1 MITPIEQLAPI
12 SGVKSAKPVEA
23 VRGDQSIFG
32 AVFQS
37 AIDNVKQT
45 DMEVR
50 EAQYL
55 LSTGQL
61 DNPAAQTI
69 AAEKESIALDLLI
82 QLRNKA
88 LDAYSEPTR
97 ISPCRQPNSG
107 QASPSLSCLSICRRI
122 LSGIF
127 TARSFGEMKETRR
140 EKEVTAFEQEG

>member
-1 MITPIEQLAPI
+1 MNSWRRSPESRAPSLWRR
-12 SGVKSAKPVEA
+12 SG
-23 VRGDQSIFG
+23 GDQSIFG

-61 DNPAAQTI
+61 DNPAALTI

-88 LDAYSEPTR
+88 LDVYSELTR
-97 ISPCRQPNSG
+97 IS
-107 QASPSLSCLSICRRI
+107 L
-122 LSGIF
+122 
-127 TARSFGEMKETRR
+127 
-140 EKEVTAFEQEG
+140 

>member
-23 VRGDQSIFG
+23 VRGDQSLFG

-45 DMEVR
+45 DLEVR

-61 DNPAAQTI
+61 DNPASLNI
-69 AAEKESIALDLLI
+69 AMEKESIALDLLI

-88 LDAYSEPTR
+88 MDVYSELTR
-97 ISPCRQPNSG
+97 IS
-107 QASPSLSCLSICRRI
+107 L
-122 LSGIF
+122 
-127 TARSFGEMKETRR
+127 
-140 EKEVTAFEQEG
+140 

>member
-1 MITPIEQLAPI
+1 MITPIERLAPI
-12 SGVKSAKPVEA
+12 SEVQSAKPVEA
-23 VRGDQSIFG
+23 VRGDQSLFG

-61 DNPAAQTI
+61 DNPAALT
-69 AAEKESIALDLLI
+69 IALDLLI

-88 LDAYSEPTR
+88 LDAYSELTR
-97 ISPCRQPNSG
+97 IN
-107 QASPSLSCLSICRRI
+107 L
-122 LSGIF
+122 
-127 TARSFGEMKETRR
+127 
-140 EKEVTAFEQEG
+140 